1 LQDSRI
7 AEIDIKLFQT
17 LGYKIEIAPIKDSAR
32 TAISKG
38 MVKRA
43 KKIAKNNVD
52 KIKHLINA
60 ENVLVGIEPS
70 SLLSFRDEYPSLV
83 EEDIT
88 EMNRH
93 IYLFDEFI
101 AKEIEENN
109 IREEQFTQKAEK
121 ILLHGHCQQK
131 ALIGSVYMEKML
143 SLPKNYS
150 VEVIPSGCCGMAGS
164 YGYEKRHY
172 EKSKQIA
179 DLHLTK
185 AINQAEQTTIISAP
199 GTSCREQIKHFTNRK
214 ALHPI
219 EIMYNALKNK

>member
-1 LQDSRI
+1 
-7 AEIDIKLFQT
+7 
-17 LGYKIEIAPIKDSAR
+17 
-32 TAISKG
+32 

-43 KKIAKNNVD
+43 KKLAKQNID
-52 KIKHLINA
+52 KIKNLINTQ
-60 ENVLVGIEPS
+60 NVLVGIEPS

-83 EEDIT
+83 EEDI
-88 EMNRH
+88 EQLNSN
-93 IYLFDEFI
+93 IYLFDEFF
-101 AKEIEENN
+101 AKEIEQNN
-109 IREEQFTQKAEK
+109 ISAEQFTEKEEK

-185 AINQAEQTTIISAP
+185 AINKADKSTIISAP
-199 GTSCREQIKHFTNRK
+199 GTSCREQIKHFTQRK

-219 EIMYNALKNK
+219 EIMYNALKTK